1 MLFYVEDEEMK
12 RQYFTRFFAVSIVMV
27 FMLSL
32 MTACAGMTKVETGD
46 MTGELRLV
54 REDMMIVTVGDEPR
68 EVLTNEDTKYYL
80 GDDDHLSVEDIINI
94 KYHTQGGKTYADR
107 VAIVK
112 YANRE
117 LRFSGEVTDME
128 PAGITVTGETMTAF
142 FITNDGTEISGDLS
156 KGDKVDIVYTGNI
169 NEYPYAAKI
178 NVTEEKKE
186 EVKTAVISGTISD
199 FSEDSIHVSIDSATS
214 YRIALTK
221 DTKFTGVSKYMNTGD
236 SVKITYTG
244 NLKEKAV
251 AVEVNI
257 LKKAEELRKV
267 NGTIKQIA
275 EKYVVLNSGK
285 NAYMIN
291 IDKDTKYTGAKMTE
305 GCESE
310 ITYTGK
316 LGNKPL
322 AKAIYCAE
330 KKVFYKVTFND
341 GQGHVIKEQQVE
353 KGKAAEAPANPTRN
367 GYTFKGWDKDF
378 KKVTSDLK
386 VTALWTKKA
395 EPKPE
400 PKPDPK
406 PVTKTYKVTFTD
418 GQGTTLSEQKV
429 ESGKAAVAPAE
440 PSREGYNFAGWDKDF
455 SKITADLTVN
465 ATWKEIPPA
474 PKVFRVTFTD
484 GQGGILSEQDIE
496 EGKAAEAP
504 ADPTREGYT
513 FKGWDA
519 DFSKITAD
527 LIVNATWEEIPPA
540 PNTFKVTFTDGQG
553 GVLSEQNVEEGKAA
567 EAPADPTREG
577 YTFKGWD
584 ADFSNITADLTVN
597 ATWEENPAPE
607 PEPEPEP
614 VPEPDDPAPAPAPEP
629 KPEPEPTPP
638 AEVIVSAQGVIVENN
653 AEKKILKIE
662 VKGETIELKENDKMK
677 IAAGYTPKKG
687 DKIEV
692 IYTKDD
698 SVLKEIKLIEKAPEQ
713 AAAEPAEE

>member
-1 MLFYVEDEEMK
+1 MK
-12 RQYFTRFFAVSIVMV
+12 RLYFAKFLAVSVITVL
-27 FMLSL
+27 MLSL
-32 MTACAGMTKVETGD
+32 MTACAGMTKVETGE

-54 REDMMIVTVGDEPR
+54 REDLMIVSDGDEPR

-80 GDDDHLSVEDIINI
+80 GDDDHLSVEDIINV

-117 LRFSGEVTDME
+117 LTFMGEITDME
-128 PAGITVTGETMTAF
+128 PAGITVTGDTMTAF
-142 FITNDGTEISGDLS
+142 FITNDGTEVSGDLS

-169 NEYPYAAKI
+169 NEYPYAAKVI
-178 NVTEEKKE
+178 VTEEKKE

-214 YRIALTK
+214 YRIMLNM

-244 NLKEKAV
+244 DLKDKPL

-257 LKKAEELRKV
+257 LKKAEQLRKV
-267 NGTIKQIA
+267 NGTIKKITD
-275 EKYVVLNSGK
+275 KYVVLNSGK
-285 NAYMIN
+285 NAYIIN
-291 IDKDTKYTGAKMTE
+291 IDKNTKYTGAKMAE

-310 ITYTGK
+310 ITYSGK

-322 AKAIYCAE
+322 ATAIYCAE
-330 KKVFYKVTFND
+330 KKKVYYKVTFND

-353 KGKAAEAPANPTRN
+353 SGKAAEAPANPTRA

-378 KKVTSDLK
+378 KKITADLN
-386 VTALWTKKA
+386 VTAQWTKNA
-395 EPKPE
+395 E

-406 PVTKTYKVTFTD
+406 PVTKTFKVTFTD
-418 GQGTTLSEQKV
+418 GQGTKLSEQKV

-465 ATWKEIPPA
+465 ATWKELPPA
-474 PKVFRVTFTD
+474 PKTFKVTFTD
-484 GQGGILSEQDIE
+484 GLGGILSEQQIE
-496 EGKAAEAP
+496 EGKGAEAP

-513 FKGWDA
+513 FKGWDT

-527 LIVNATWEEIPPA
+527 LIVNATWEENPPA
-540 PNTFKVTFTDGQG
+540 PGTFKVTFTDGQG
-553 GVLSEQNVEEGKAA
+553 NVLSEQDVEEGKAA
-567 EAPADPTREG
+567 EAPEDPTREG

-597 ATWEENPAPE
+597 ATWEENPAPA
-607 PEPEPEP
+607 PEPEPQ
-614 VPEPDDPAPAPAPEP
+614 PEPEPAPAPERAP
-629 KPEPEPTPP
+629 APEPEPEPTPP
-638 AEVIVSAQGVIVENN
+638 KEVIVSAQGVIVDGD

-662 VKGETIELKENDKMK
+662 VKGETIELKGNDATE
-677 IAAGYTPKKG
+677 IAGGYFPKKG
-687 DKIEV
+687 DKVEV
-692 IYTKDD
+692 KYVKDN
-698 SVLKEIKLIEKAPEQ
+698 STLKEIKLIEKAPE
-713 AAAEPAEE
+713 EPAPAPTEE